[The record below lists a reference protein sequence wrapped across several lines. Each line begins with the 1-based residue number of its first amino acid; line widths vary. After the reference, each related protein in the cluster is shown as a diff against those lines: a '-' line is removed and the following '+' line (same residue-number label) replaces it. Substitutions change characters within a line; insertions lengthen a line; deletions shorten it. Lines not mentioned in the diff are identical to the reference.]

1 MVGPAEKYQHILENY
16 GFSVDAE
23 QQRVVAALQQL
34 HDDLV
39 HDHRHRDT
47 SPGEFVLRLLRRK
60 QQPVRGLY
68 IWGGVGRGKTW
79 LMNLFHETL
88 PFENKLRLHF
98 HNFMLGVHEKL
109 ASLQNRKNPLQQI
122 ARDFAAHYRVL
133 CLDEFIV
140 TNITDA
146 MLLYGLLDELF
157 SNGVT
162 VVATSNR
169 VPDDLY
175 KNGLQRER
183 FLPAIALI
191 EQHTRVMRIAGET
204 DHRLALLEQAD
215 TYYTPITAD
224 TDAQLFE
231 RFRSLSSSR
240 IEHDRV
246 LTIND
251 RPVRTRVCGNEL
263 VWFDF
268 DTLCDA
274 PRAAP
279 DYLVLARDYH
289 TVILSGVRM
298 LDETREDRAR
308 RFIYLIDALYDRNV
322 KLIISAEAS
331 PEQLYCGKMLTFP
344 FKRTC
349 SRLIEM
355 RSEAYLE
362 KPHRGGA

>member
-1 MVGPAEKYQHILENY
+1 MGPAEKYRFILQHY
-16 GFSVDAE
+16 GFSEDAA
-23 QQRVVAALQQL
+23 QQRVVTALQQL
-34 HDDLV
+34 HDELAR
-39 HDHRHRDT
+39 DHRHGGKQ
-47 SPGEFVLRLLRRK
+47 PGTFFRRLLRRNK
-60 QQPVRGLY
+60 QPVRGLY

-88 PFENKLRLHF
+88 PFEDKLRVHF

-109 ASLQNRKNPLQQI
+109 SLLQKRKNPLQQI
-122 ARDFAAHYRVL
+122 ARDFAGRYRVL

-157 SNGVT
+157 KQGVT

-169 VPDDLY
+169 VPDELY

-191 EQHTRVMRIAGET
+191 EQHTRVMQIEGEN
-204 DHRLALLEQAD
+204 DHRLALLERAE
-215 TYYTPITAD
+215 TYYSPITAD

-231 RFRSLSSSR
+231 RFRSLSSSQ
-240 IEHDRV
+240 IEHGRV
-246 LTIND
+246 LTING

-263 VWFDF
+263 AWFDF
-268 DTLCDA
+268 GALCDA

-279 DYLVLARDYH
+279 DYIVLARDYH
-289 TVILSGVRM
+289 SLILSGVPVM
-298 LDETREDRAR
+298 DESQEDRAR

-322 KLIISAEAS
+322 KLIISAEVV
-331 PEQLYCGKMLTFP
+331 PEQIYCGRILVFP
-344 FKRTC
+344 YRRTC

>member
-1 MVGPAEKYQHILENY
+1 MGPAEKYQDILTNY
-16 GFSVDAE
+16 GFSEDAA
-23 QQRVVAALQQL
+23 QQHVVAALQQL
-34 HDDLV
+34 HDQLARG
-39 HDHRHRDT
+39 HDHGGNQLT
-47 SPGEFVLRLLRRK
+47 AFMSRLLRRK
-60 QQPVRGLY
+60 TTPVRGLY

-88 PFENKLRLHF
+88 PFDDKLRLHF
-98 HNFMLGVHEKL
+98 HNFMLDVHARL
-109 ASLQNRKNPLQQI
+109 SQLQKQKNPLKQI
-122 ARDFAAHYRVL
+122 ARDFANRYRVL

-157 SNGVT
+157 NNGVI

-169 VPDDLY
+169 APDELY

-183 FLPAIALI
+183 FLPAIALLK
-191 EQHTRVMRIAGET
+191 QHTRVMQIDGNT
-204 DHRLALLEQAD
+204 DHRLALLEKAD
-215 TYYTPITAD
+215 TYYTPISPDID
-224 TDAQLFE
+224 TRLFE
-231 RFRSLSSSR
+231 RFKSLSSSR

-246 LTIND
+246 LSIND
-251 RPVRTRVCGNEL
+251 RPVRTRVCGNEIA
-263 VWFDF
+263 WFDF
-268 DTLCDA
+268 DALCEA

-279 DYLVLARDYH
+279 DYIVLARDFH
-289 TVILSGVRM
+289 TLILSGVPVM
-298 LDETREDRAR
+298 DESREDSAR

-322 KLIISAEAS
+322 KLIISAAAV
-331 PEQLYCGKMLTFP
+331 PEQLYCGRILAFP
-344 FKRTC
+344 YRRTS

>member
-1 MVGPAEKYQHILENY
+1 MGPAEKYRYILENY
-16 GFSVDAE
+16 GFSEDAAQQQAVDAL
-23 QQRVVAALQQL
+23 QRL
-34 HDDLV
+34 HDGLNSGRGN
-39 HDHRHRDT
+39 H
-47 SPGEFVLRLLRRK
+47 PGPFLRRLLRRNT
-60 QQPVRGLY
+60 QPVRGLY
-68 IWGGVGRGKTW
+68 LWGGVGRGKTW

-88 PFENKLRLHF
+88 PFDDKLRVHF
-98 HNFMLGVHEKL
+98 HNFMLDVHARL
-109 ASLQNRKNPLQQI
+109 SRCRQRKNPLRQI
-122 ARDFAAHYRVL
+122 ARDFADQYRVI

-157 SNGVT
+157 NNGVT

-169 VPDDLY
+169 APDELY

-183 FLPAIALI
+183 FLPAIELI
-191 EQHTRVMRIAGET
+191 KQHTQVLKIDGDT
-204 DHRLALLEQAD
+204 DHRLALLERAD
-215 TYYTPITAD
+215 TYYAPITAG

-263 VWFDF
+263 AWFDF
-268 DTLCDA
+268 DALCEA

-279 DYLVLARDYH
+279 DYIVLARDFH
-289 TVILSGVRM
+289 TIILSGVPVM
-298 LDETREDRAR
+298 DESREDSAR

-322 KLIISAEAS
+322 KLITSAAAL
-331 PEQLYCGKMLTFP
+331 PEQLYCGRILAFP
-344 FKRTC
+344 YKRTC

>member
-1 MVGPAEKYQHILENY
+1 MGPAEKYRYILENY
-16 GFSVDAE
+16 GFSEDAA
-23 QQRVVAALQQL
+23 QQRVVAALQQ
-34 HDDLV
+34 V
-39 HDHRHRDT
+39 HEELARSRDRRGGR
-47 SPGEFVLRLLRRK
+47 PARFARRLLRV
-60 QQPVRGLY
+60 QSQPVRGLY
-68 IWGGVGRGKTW
+68 IWGSVGRGKTW

-88 PFENKLRLHF
+88 PFDDKLRLHF

-109 ASLQNRKNPLQQI
+109 SQLSKRKNPLKQI
-122 ARDFAAHYRVL
+122 ARDFADQYRVL

-157 SNGVT
+157 NNGVT
-162 VVATSNR
+162 VIATSNR
-169 VPDDLY
+169 APGELY

-191 EQHTRVMRIAGET
+191 EQHTQVMQVDGDA
-204 DHRLALLEQAD
+204 DHRLALLEHAD

-224 TDAQLFE
+224 TDSLLFE
-231 RFRSLSSSR
+231 RFRSLSSSQ
-240 IEHDRV
+240 IEHGRV
-246 LTIND
+246 LQINS

-263 VWFDF
+263 AWFEF
-268 DTLCDA
+268 DALCDA
-274 PRAAP
+274 PRAAQ
-279 DYLVLARDYH
+279 DYIVLARDFH
-289 TVILSGVRM
+289 TLILSDVPL
-298 LDETREDRAR
+298 LDEAREDRAR

-322 KLIISAEAS
+322 KLIISAAAP

-344 FKRTC
+344 FRRTC

>member
-1 MVGPAEKYQHILENY
+1 MGPAEKYQDILGNY
-16 GFSVDAE
+16 GYSEDAA
-23 QQRVVAALQQL
+23 QHHTVTALQKL
-34 HDDLV
+34 HDELARGYSHAGTRVGDLV
-39 HDHRHRDT
+39 R
-47 SPGEFVLRLLRRK
+47 RLLRRK
-60 QQPVRGLY
+60 KQPVRGLY
-68 IWGGVGRGKTW
+68 IWGSVGRGKTW

-88 PFENKLRLHF
+88 PFDDKLRLHF
-98 HNFMLGVHEKL
+98 HNFMLDVHARLSQCQK
-109 ASLQNRKNPLQQI
+109 RKNPLQQI
-122 ARDFAAHYRVL
+122 ARDFADQYRVI

-157 SNGVT
+157 NNGVT

-169 VPDDLY
+169 APDELY

-191 EQHTRVMRIAGET
+191 KQHTRVIQIYGDT

-224 TDAQLFE
+224 TDTKLFE
-231 RFRSLSSSR
+231 RFRVLSSSQ
-240 IEHDRV
+240 IEHGRV
-246 LTIND
+246 LIIND
-251 RPVRTRVCGNEL
+251 RPVHTRVCGNEL
-263 VWFDF
+263 AWFEF
-268 DTLCDA
+268 DALCDA

-279 DYLVLARDYH
+279 DYIVLARDFH
-289 TVILSGVRM
+289 TLILSGVPVM
-298 LDETREDRAR
+298 DETMEDRAR

-322 KLIISAEAS
+322 KLIISAEAF
-331 PEQLYCGKMLTFP
+331 PEQLYYGRILSFP
-344 FKRTC
+344 YRRTC

-362 KPHRGGA
+362 KPHLGGV